1 MESTVWKRSK
11 AEIFWGEL
19 APVDHVVQIYENDDD
34 FLDVLSGFIGGG
46 INSGECVIIIATAG
60 HLKALDTRLHN
71 YGISVKTLIDDDRYI
86 PLNAE
91 EILSR
96 FMVNDWPDEALFMQA
111 VNSIIEKGNKKNRR
125 IRAFG
130 EMVALLWAQGLN
142 GATIHLEYLWNKF
155 CSNHEFCLF
164 CAYPKSSF
172 TQDINES
179 MTNICN
185 CHTKMISSS
194 KDRLNQ
200 ITYIDLAYNNAV

>member
-1 MESTVWKRSK
+1 MESTIWKRSN

-19 APVDHVVQIYENDDD
+19 TPVDHVVQIYENDED

-60 HLKALDTRLHN
+60 HLKALNTRLRN

-86 PLNAE
+86 PLDAAE
-91 EILSR
+91 TLSR
-96 FMVNDWPDEALFMQA
+96 FMVNGWPDETLFMQT

-130 EMVALLWAQGLN
+130 EMVALLWAEGLN

-155 CSNHEFCLF
+155 CTNHDFRLF

-172 TQDINES
+172 TQDINDS
-179 MTNICN
+179 MINICN
-185 CHTKMISSS
+185 CHTKMVRNS
-194 KDRLNQ
+194 KTQLSQVSYTTFN
-200 ITYIDLAYNNAV
+200 YNNAV